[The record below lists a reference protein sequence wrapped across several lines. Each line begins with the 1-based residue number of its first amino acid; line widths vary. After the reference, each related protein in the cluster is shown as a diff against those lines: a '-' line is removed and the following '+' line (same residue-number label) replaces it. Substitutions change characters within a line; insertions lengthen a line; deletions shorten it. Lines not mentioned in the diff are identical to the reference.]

1 LPVYCISEEVLIMT
15 SLKKAALLFIVLFI
29 ITGLVYPLTVMLI
42 SGVAFPSQ
50 AHGSLIVDSNNR
62 VIGSTLIGQ
71 NFTGAQ
77 YFQSRPS
84 ASGYDPTSSG
94 GSNLGPT
101 NPALLELIANRTDAL
116 RKTGITDPIPSDL
129 VTTSGS
135 GLDPH
140 ISVESALIQ
149 VPAVAKA
156 RNLSEEEVR
165 ALVLSESINSPFT
178 EPYVNVLSLNHA
190 LDEKIQTGREAYGNE

>member
-1 LPVYCISEEVLIMT
+1 MT
-15 SLKKAALLFIVLFI
+15 SLKKATLLFIVLFI
-29 ITGLVYPLTVMLI
+29 VTGLVYPFAVTLI
-42 SGVAFPSQ
+42 AGLAFPSQ
-50 AHGSLIVDSNNR
+50 AHGSLIVDNNNT

-71 NFTGAQ
+71 NFTGPQ

-84 ASGYDPTSSG
+84 ASGYDPTASG

-101 NPALLELIANRTDAL
+101 NPVLLELIANRTSAL
-116 RKTGITDPIPSDL
+116 REAGATGPIPSDL
-129 VTTSGS
+129 VMASAS

-140 ISVESALIQ
+140 ISLESALVQ

-156 RNLSEEEVR
+156 RNLPEEELR

-178 EPYVNVLSLNHA
+178 GPYVNVLSLNQA
-190 LDEKIQTGREAYGNE
+190 LDEKSPL

>member
-1 LPVYCISEEVLIMT
+1 MT
-15 SLKKAALLFIVLFI
+15 SLKKATLLFIVLFLI
-29 ITGLVYPLTVMLI
+29 TGFVYPFAVTLITGL
-42 SGVAFPSQ
+42 AFPFQ

-71 NFTGAQ
+71 NFTGPQ

-84 ASGYDPTSSG
+84 ASGYDATVSG

-101 NPALLELIANRTDAL
+101 NPVLLELITNRTSEL

-129 VTTSGS
+129 VTASSS

-140 ISVESALIQ
+140 ISLDSALIQ
-149 VPAVAKA
+149 APAVAKA
-156 RNLSEEEVR
+156 RNLPEEELR
-165 ALVLSESINSPFT
+165 ALVLSESVDSPFT
-178 EPYVNVLSLNHA
+178 GPYVNVLSLNRA
-190 LDEKIQTGREAYGNE
+190 LDEKSPL